1 MLVFSICSLILS
13 FFVYSFSETERMDGG
28 LLIEIHS
35 KGLLKDKLLG
45 VVWLPLNKILHSNKV
60 CSILCFT
67 LINLLIVNLF
77 ANVFTNFNG
86 LLNMLAIHLN

>member
-1 MLVFSICSLILS
+1 
-13 FFVYSFSETERMDGG
+13 MDGG

-60 CSILCFT
+60 CCILCFT

-77 ANVFTNFNG
+77 ANVFTSFNG
-86 LLNMLAIHLN
+86 LLNMLAIYLN